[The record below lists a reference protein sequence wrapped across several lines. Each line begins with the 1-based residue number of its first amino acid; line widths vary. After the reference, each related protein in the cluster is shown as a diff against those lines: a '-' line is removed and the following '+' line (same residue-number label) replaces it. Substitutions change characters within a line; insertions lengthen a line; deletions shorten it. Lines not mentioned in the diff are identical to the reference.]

1 MSKGSE
7 ESEEE
12 LERKSIFTSVKN
24 RVSKIGTGI
33 KSAAEYG
40 LVEGVGKTIKNFASG
55 VSSGAKQGY
64 GYFTTDR
71 NMHSAVE
78 DTFQKVERLANIPKE
93 TATDFYQKLGEKEKF
108 FILLSEFNSKLLKQE
123 LNNDSLLPLEEI
135 VKNQIKDLSVLTL
148 DNKYNTL
155 LTEPKYTELAPQDKL
170 NRLIDIS
177 SDIFNKMHDERK
189 KMHDE
194 RAKQPDF
201 IAQTRKIEMFKEEL
215 DKRILPNLAGA
226 AEISNSE
233 AYKNAQTYEEKIDL
247 IRIKLEADKKKS
259 IPQSHINDSKSKIQN
274 FAKKDQQLTNTSF
287 EEIKRTVNDLRA
299 ARSHNRPPQHPIE
312 LQLKR
317 LETAK
322 QTLAD
327 LRAAEAELFKPKQNR
342 VVRTLK
348 TAAGLMAG
356 AVIGIARGAG
366 RGTKTTVQAVKNAPN
381 DIKTTYQQN
390 RNKQQN
396 TR

>member
-12 LERKSIFTSVKN
+12 LERKSIFTSAKN

-108 FILLSEFNSKLLKQE
+108 FTLLSEFNSKFLKQE

-135 VKNQIKDLSVLTL
+135 VKNQIKDFSVLTL

-155 LTEPKYTELAPQDKL
+155 LTEPKYTELASQDKL

-177 SDIFNKMHDERK
+177 SDIFNKMHDER
-189 KMHDE
+189 
-194 RAKQPDF
+194 AKQPDF
-201 IAQTRKIEMFKEEL
+201 IAKTRKIEKLKNQL
-215 DKRILPNLAGA
+215 DKIELPNLAGA
-226 AEISNSE
+226 TGVSKGE
-233 AYKNAQTYEEKIDL
+233 AYKNAQTYEEKINL
-247 IRIKLEADKKKS
+247 IRIKLETDQKKLASSPTAENLK
-259 IPQSHINDSKSKIQN
+259 NDVQN
-274 FAKKDQQLTNTSF
+274 FTKKIDPNTVSSDDIITKMQNAQKLEAQIIAQQH
-287 EEIKRTVNDLRA
+287 EKVAI
-299 ARSHNRPPQHPIE
+299 
-312 LQLKR
+312 
-317 LETAK
+317 ETALGELK
-322 QTLAD
+322 TAQKALAE
-327 LRAAEAELFKPKQNR
+327 LRAAEKQLLEPILNPKQNR

-356 AVIGIARGAG
+356 ATIGALRGSGSAI
-366 RGTKTTVQAVKNAPN
+366 KTAVGAVKKAPSG
-381 DIKTTYQQN
+381 IKKTYEKN
-390 RNKQQN
+390 RSKKQN

>member
-12 LERKSIFTSVKN
+12 LERKSIFTSAKN

-71 NMHSAVE
+71 NMHSAMMDAFNKLE
-78 DTFQKVERLANIPKE
+78 NLAPISDESAKNHYK
-93 TATDFYQKLGEKEKF
+93 TLGDKDKF
-108 FILLSEFNSKLLKQE
+108 STLLSEC
-123 LNNDSLLPLEEI
+123 NNVDKISGLEEI

-148 DNKYNTL
+148 DNKYNKL
-155 LTEPKYTELAPQDKL
+155 LTEPKYTELAPEEKL
-170 NRLIDIS
+170 KKLIDIS
-177 SDIFNKMHDERK
+177 SDIFNKMHDER
-189 KMHDE
+189 
-194 RAKQPDF
+194 AKQPDF
-201 IAQTRKIEMFKEEL
+201 IATTRKIERLKNQLETQE
-215 DKRILPNLAGA
+215 LPNLAGA
-226 AEISNSE
+226 AGISNSE

-247 IRIKLEADKKKS
+247 IRIKLEADKKKLAS
-259 IPQSHINDSKSKIQN
+259 SPTAENLKNDVQN
-274 FAKKDQQLTNTSF
+274 FTKKIDPNTVSSDDIITKMQNAQKLEAQIIAQQH
-287 EEIKRTVNDLRA
+287 EKVAI
-299 ARSHNRPPQHPIE
+299 
-312 LQLKR
+312 
-317 LETAK
+317 ETALGELK
-322 QTLAD
+322 TAQKALAE
-327 LRAAEAELFKPKQNR
+327 LRAAEKQLLEPILNPKQNR

-356 AVIGIARGAG
+356 ATIGALRGSGSAIKTAAG
-366 RGTKTTVQAVKNAPN
+366 AVKKAPSG
-381 DIKTTYQQN
+381 IKTTYQQN

>member
-12 LERKSIFTSVKN
+12 LERKSIFTSAKN

-71 NMHSAVE
+71 NMHSAMMDAFNKLE
-78 DTFQKVERLANIPKE
+78 NLAPISDESAKNHYK
-93 TATDFYQKLGEKEKF
+93 TLGEKDKF
-108 FILLSEFNSKLLKQE
+108 FTLLSEFNSKLLKQE
-123 LNNDSLLPLEEI
+123 LNNDLLLPLEEI

-177 SDIFNKMHDERK
+177 SDIFNKMHDER
-189 KMHDE
+189 
-194 RAKQPDF
+194 AKQPDF
-201 IAQTRKIEMFKEEL
+201 IATTRKIERLKNQLETQE
-215 DKRILPNLAGA
+215 LPNLAGA
-226 AEISNSE
+226 AGVSKGE

-247 IRIKLEADKKKS
+247 IRIKLETDHKKLASSPTAENLK
-259 IPQSHINDSKSKIQN
+259 NDVQN
-274 FAKKDQQLTNTSF
+274 FTKKIDPNTVSSDDIITKMQNAQKLEAQIIAQQH
-287 EEIKRTVNDLRA
+287 EKVAI
-299 ARSHNRPPQHPIE
+299 
-312 LQLKR
+312 
-317 LETAK
+317 ETALGELK
-322 QTLAD
+322 TAQKALAE
-327 LRAAEAELFKPKQNR
+327 LRAAEKQLLEPILNPKQNR